1 MYATITR
8 QDVDKAYKNIKAI
21 IDGMLNLN
29 KIDFHVCPDAPSTY
43 KAMRKAYEDSIEL
56 NGKGFFTVY
65 GGGDH
70 GLLGREYNIRFRALH
85 DSMHYKH
92 NLSFSFDDEK
102 RLSDITK
109 KEFMLHA
116 YRILGLTQ
124 WETFV
129 IGQVI
134 DREIRGQIEYYEL
147 NKTYVNDQTKFILG
161 ELLEVC

>member
-1 MYATITR
+1 MFATITR
-8 QDVDKAYKNIKAI
+8 QDVDKAYKNIKDI

-43 KAMRKAYEDSIEL
+43 KAMRKAYEDSIKL

-85 DSMHYKH
+85 DSMHYKYD
-92 NLSFSFDDEK
+92 LSFSFEDEK
-102 RLSDITK
+102 KLSDITK
-109 KEFMLHA
+109 KEFMLHS

-124 WETFV
+124 FETFV

-134 DREIRGQIEYYEL
+134 DREIRGQIEYYEV
-147 NKTYVNDQTKFILG
+147 NKNYVANQAEFILG
-161 ELLEVC
+161 ELL